1 MKAYL
6 ITTGILFGLLAVM
19 HLVQAIDEAHF
30 LLSTD
35 PKNFLG
41 MAGLGVVAA
50 CFSGWAFRLLRKQAR
65 S

>member
-6 ITTGILFGLLAVM
+6 ITTGVLFGLLALM
-19 HLVQAIDEAHF
+19 HLVRAIDEAHF
-30 LLSTD
+30 LLTD
-35 PKNFLG
+35 PKYFLG

-50 CFSGWAFRLLRKQAR
+50 FLSGWAFRLLRKQAR